1 MRVGFGS
8 VVLGAGLSA
17 ILSFSFLA
25 LAVGT
30 EYWYII
36 EDKRTNH
43 TELQHVHSGLWGV
56 GNGKEHF
63 YSSKKKSSS
72 SLFDSGLITNLGV

>member
-17 ILSFSFLA
+17 ILSFIFLA

-30 EYWYII
+30 DYWYII
-36 EDKRTNH
+36 EDNRTNH
-43 TELQHVHSGLWGV
+43 TEPEHVHSGLWGV
-56 GNGKEHF
+56 ETGKAPF
-63 YSSKKKSSS
+63 
-72 SLFDSGLITNLGV
+72 F